1 MYKVL
6 LHTLI
11 RIAWLQMQRVEAQ
24 NRVATCTLRDAFGMH
39 EVRKDNC
46 EPEVV
51 VQGSE
56 EIVNEE
62 AVKGDELKYYDLLK
76 KAKKPFHRGTKHSK
90 LSGTIHLY
98 IVTIYL
104 VAFGPT
110 SS

>member
-1 MYKVL
+1 MHTM
-6 LHTLI
+6 LH
-11 RIAWLQMQRVEAQ
+11 
-24 NRVATCTLRDAFGMH
+24 DAFSMH
-39 EVRKDNC
+39 EAMEDNC

-62 AVKGDELKYYDLLK
+62 AVEGDELKYYDLLK
-76 KAKKPFHRGTKHSK
+76 TAKKPFHGSTKHSK
-90 LSGTIHLY
+90 LSGTIYLY
-98 IVTIYL
+98 IVTVYL